1 MNELVEIWKPIIG
14 YEGIYECSN
23 FGKVKSLS
31 NCKQR
36 KEKVLKPF
44 VTKGYLQIELNKNGK
59 RKKYY
64 LHRLV
69 AIHFLENPY
78 NLPEVNHKDECKTN
92 NMVWVNE
99 DGSIDYNKSNL
110 EWCSREYN
118 NRYGN
123 RLKKASIRMKD
134 MWAYYKNKTLLYG
147 NP

>member
-1 MNELVEIWKPIIG
+1 MSDI
-14 YEGIYECSN
+14 C
-23 FGKVKSLS
+23 
-31 NCKQR
+31 
-36 KEKVLKPF
+36 VL
-44 VTKGYLQIELNKNGK
+44 GAGAWGLALALELNKNGK